1 MSDVADEDTN
11 KLVQDTA
18 SFNNGSPATNSKSN
32 EDGAEKLIRKLQS
45 RNLHCSSNPSAN
57 MSHVGWDKLCKTKI

>member
-18 SFNNGSPATNSKSN
+18 SFNNGSPGTNSKSN
-32 EDGAEKLIRKLQS
+32 EDGAEKLIKKLQS
-45 RNLHCSSNPSAN
+45 
-57 MSHVGWDKLCKTKI
+57 